1 LYSVFTSHNVLLIDC
16 DKPVPDLS
24 RIKNGLLWK
33 SMRCDG
39 AAISDETELYFTGI
53 EESELLLFDLA

>member
-1 LYSVFTSHNVLLIDC
+1 VLLIDC